1 LVLREGKTEA
11 MATNQV
17 FSTGCPVDPARTES
31 LPRRSAL
38 RLLVGSV
45 LASLASVF
53 YPVARYL
60 IPPPEAASGAAEAL
74 AGLISDLP
82 PNSGKTFRFGSRPAL
97 LVRLSSGEYRSMSA
111 VCTHLGC
118 TVQYRAENQQVW
130 CACHNGCYDLNG
142 KNVSGPPPRGL
153 EAYDVH
159 VRGQEI
165 YVTKKA

>member
-1 LVLREGKTEA
+1 MAANDVLPT
-11 MATNQV
+11 T
-17 FSTGCPVDPARTES
+17 CPGPSSNAET

-38 RLLVGSV
+38 RLFAASV
-45 LASLASVF
+45 LASMAAFL

-60 IPPPEAASGAAEAL
+60 VPPPEAAAETGEAL
-74 AGLISDLP
+74 AGITGELK
-82 PNSGKTFRFGSRPAL
+82 PNSGKTFRFGSKPAL
-97 LVRLSSGEYRSMSA
+97 LVRLSSGEYKSMSA

-118 TVQYRAENQQVW
+118 TVQYRAETQQVW

-153 EAYDVH
+153 EAYEVH

-165 YVTKKA
+165 YVTKKV